1 VPEREYSR
9 FEAALGEFA
18 ILGPDEVISLLRQ
31 RLETLD
37 AANATEQEQ
46 IETWEAQIPRIFM
59 IEAEYHL
66 AQRRAEAEW
75 VRGLLRELTDG
86 TFPGLDGWRRY
97 FETGQLPEEIAA
109 LVAEEG
115 GGTAGS

>member
-1 VPEREYSR
+1 
-9 FEAALGEFA
+9 
-18 ILGPDEVISLLRQ
+18 VISLLRQ

-59 IEAEYHL
+59 IETEYHL

-75 VRGLLRELTDG
+75 VRGLLQELTDG
-86 TFPGLDGWRRY
+86 TFPDLDGWRRY